1 MSELLNLNPQSSELQ
16 ISNVFFKF
24 YNKLKQTK
32 SKEDI
37 DELKFYLC
45 KENPKISK
53 YSVQTL
59 LKLVEDDILE
69 LGNALNILVTSASTA
84 K

>member
-37 DELKFYLC
+37 DELKLYLC
-45 KENPKISK
+45 KENQKICK